1 MLHVRE
7 LIERK
12 AGEHTGDVQTI
23 EGSASVLD
31 AARLMNRHRIG
42 AVVVTDHGAVKGIL
56 TERDVMTRV
65 VAEAKAPAHTTVES
79 VMTSPVLTCEP
90 GSKLSE
96 ARKVMREERIRHLP
110 VAEGGRLV
118 GMISIGDLNTADQE
132 TLVETIRTMEVYIQG
147 GPM

>member
-1 MLHVRE
+1 MIHVHE
-7 LIERK
+7 LIGRNP
-12 AGEHTGDVQTI
+12 GEVRTI

-31 AARLMNRHRIG
+31 AARVMNRHKIG
-42 AVVVTDHGAVKGIL
+42 ALVVTDHGQVRGIL

-65 VAEAKAPAHTTVES
+65 VAEAKAPAHTAVES

-90 GSKLSE
+90 NSKLSE
-96 ARKVMREERIRHLP
+96 ARRVMREKRIRHLP
-110 VAEGGRLV
+110 VAEGGRLA
-118 GMISIGDLNTADQE
+118 GMISIGDLNMADQE